1 MLFVDHQ
8 TLEKIIDSG
17 NEYPNNQEFEAFREK
32 IKEKVHELDE
42 IHRQVIIMYFFEN
55 LSPDE
60 IAGEL
65 DLNDFQVH
73 KIFNEA
79 MLILK
84 HSLAETVQKRWPDR
98 FKDLNTCPVCS
109 HPKKH
114 LIEKIIKNKKKN
126 ESWRS
131 LNNRL
136 KKKTGRSFNPPLI
149 LINHLNYHTKG

>member
-42 IHRQVIIMYFFEN
+42 IHRQV
-55 LSPDE
+55 
-60 IAGEL
+60 
-65 DLNDFQVH
+65 
-73 KIFNEA
+73 
-79 MLILK
+79 
-84 HSLAETVQKRWPDR
+84 TVQKRWPDR

-136 KKKTGRSFNPPLI
+136 KKKTGRSFNPP
-149 LINHLNYHTKG
+149 INHLNYHTKG